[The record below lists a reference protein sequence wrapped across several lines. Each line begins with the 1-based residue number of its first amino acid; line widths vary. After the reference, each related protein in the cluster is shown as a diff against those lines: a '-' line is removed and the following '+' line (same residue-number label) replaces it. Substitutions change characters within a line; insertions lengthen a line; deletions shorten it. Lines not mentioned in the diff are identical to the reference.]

1 MRINCP
7 PVNHHSLVC
16 PRLNLLNSSNLQK
29 VTQVTDAL
37 QSRMERLEMLHS
49 EQDYTIQT
57 LNDTVA
63 QQDQQIALLKLHL
76 EQLQL
81 QLQSL
86 RTEPSGADDNG
97 FEPPPHY

>member
-7 PVNHHSLVC
+7 PVNHHYMVC
-16 PRLNLLNSSNLQK
+16 PCLNLLNSSDLQM
-29 VTQVTDAL
+29 VALVTDAL
-37 QSRMERLEMLHS
+37 QSRIERLEILHS
-49 EQDYTIQT
+49 EQDYTIQA

-63 QQDQQIALLKLHL
+63 QQDQQITLLKLHL

-86 RTEPSGADDNG
+86 RTEAPGAVDNG